1 MIGWLVARISCLV
14 WGGWLMASRAEQ
26 LFSESIRAIKRLAA
40 AERAANLRRERYRR
54 FDSRGVHVLSYE
66 IGRAQALADLH
77 RELGDVYP
85 ERLIAEAWDEADRKW
100 RSQHAVGVLVDAVVE
115 RNESDLEYGERLSA
129 DKAQQSVSEINDG
142 EERHV

>member
-1 MIGWLVARISCLV
+1 MG
-14 WGGWLMASRAEQ
+14 SRAEQ
-26 LFSESIRAIKRLAA
+26 LFSEAVAAIRSLAR
-40 AERAANLRRERYRR
+40 AERAANLRREKYRR
-54 FDSRGVHVLSYE
+54 YDLRGVHALSYE

-77 RELGDVYP
+77 PELGSLNAD
-85 ERLIAEAWDEADRKW
+85 ELIAEAWDEADRKW

-129 DKAQQSVSEINDG
+129 TKAHQSVSDINDG